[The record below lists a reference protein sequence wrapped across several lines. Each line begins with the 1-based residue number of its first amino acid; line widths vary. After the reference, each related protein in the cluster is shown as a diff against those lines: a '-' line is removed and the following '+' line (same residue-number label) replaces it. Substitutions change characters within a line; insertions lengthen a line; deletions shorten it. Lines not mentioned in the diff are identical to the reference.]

1 MSHPEP
7 TYCLTSPLVQSIAE
21 ASTRRLRL
29 VNDPCPADF
38 DHLAG
43 SVSKALNQAVA
54 AGPVDEWD
62 VEPDEAELAAI
73 EAEWP
78 VLAAELAVVDAHC
91 RFLACPDVSTRRALR
106 RAESAR
112 DRTVANHTTTT
123 SRSEGPRP

>member
-1 MSHPEP
+1 MTHSEP

-21 ASTRRLRL
+21 PSARRLRL
-29 VNDPCPADF
+29 VTDPCPADF

-43 SVSKALNQAVA
+43 SVSKALNQARAA

-62 VEPDEAELAAI
+62 VEPDEAELAEI

-112 DRTVANHTTTT
+112 DRTVANHT